1 MKETEV
7 VNRVYDRRR
16 LLEAWQQVK
25 KNAGAAGID
34 RMSIEDFDK
43 RKDELFPII
52 YGKLQEGTY
61 RFKPARRVLIPKD
74 GGGYRKLGIPS
85 IMDRIVA

>member
-1 MKETEV
+1 
-7 VNRVYDRRR
+7 
-16 LLEAWQQVK
+16 VK

-52 YGKLQEGTY
+52 YEKLQEGTY
-61 RFKPARRVLIPKD
+61 RFMMSTESTNPEREWRIQEIKYSQHYGSNSVLRV
-74 GGGYRKLGIPS
+74 
-85 IMDRIVA
+85 